1 MVSGVEP
8 TQFTAELSVDLIAKG
23 ISGFLRDGKGR
34 RSVIEVLRK
43 VDELGVPPLKLFD
56 GSAMELLVKECRRI
70 LKCGEVEEF
79 VELMEILAG
88 NFSHIFRNYYFAS
101 LIYDLNPLMLL
112 YYSNIW
118 L

>member
-1 MVSGVEP
+1 MLVESVLVSGVEP
-8 TQFTAELSVDLIAKG
+8 SQFTSQLSVEIIAKE

-34 RSVIEVLRK
+34 SVVELLRK

-56 GSAMELLVKECRRI
+56 GSAMELLVKECCRI

-88 NFSHIFRNYYFAS
+88 NVSHIFLNYYFTS
-101 LIYDLNPLMLL
+101 LI
-112 YYSNIW
+112 
-118 L
+118 